1 MARYHSAKAHGA
13 KLITQDMQQPTLDAR
28 IASASERDYGDPIAL
43 LEAASLPTE
52 DLERSSMANFL
63 LARDGSGKVIGAIG
77 VERYGRTALL
87 RSLVVSPSYRNR
99 GLGTRLVAEL
109 EARCRF
115 LAVADLF
122 LLTTTARD
130 FFAGQRYQAIERG
143 SVPVGLRAAAEFTRL
158 CPDSAVCM
166 TKSL

>member
-1 MARYHSAKAHGA
+1 
-13 KLITQDMQQPTLDAR
+13 MQQPTLDAN
-28 IASASERDYGDPIAL
+28 ISPAGEKDFGDVIAL

-52 DLERSSMANFL
+52 DLERSSMAHFL
-63 LARDGSGKVIGAIG
+63 VARNGSGKVIGAIG
-77 VERYGRTALL
+77 VERYGRAALL
-87 RSLVVSPSYRNR
+87 RSLVVAPEYRNR
-99 GLGTRLVAEL
+99 ELGTKLVAEL
-109 EARCRF
+109 EARCRS

-130 FFAGQRYQAIERG
+130 FFGRQGYQTIGREA
-143 SVPVGLRAAAEFTRL
+143 VPAVLRAAAEFTRL